1 MQSFSL
7 PNVTYTDSD
16 LRSLV
21 VTTLDREPDAT
32 FQRVHAH
39 LRALAGRT
47 LENAETEGLQA
58 AYEAELA
65 NPTGAHR
72 IGAAEAAILEAHQP
86 FTLRWTEKAGPIF
99 GLLPFVF
106 HLQTVT
112 PSTTTKAGAVVAG
125 GVYDFV
131 AMMGGFIAVI
141 LGLAAFRQAMNSRT
155 QRPLHFALA
164 VVIVLLGL
172 YQSLLG
178 VGLLHRIGLFTAN

>member
-1 MQSFSL
+1 MQSGSL
-7 PNVTYTDSD
+7 PQITYTDSE
-16 LRSLV
+16 LRRLV
-21 VTTLDREPDAT
+21 VTTLDQEPDAT

-39 LRALAGRT
+39 LRAMLGRP
-47 LENAETEGLQA
+47 LEDSETEGLQQ
-58 AYEAELA
+58 AYQAELA
-65 NPTGAHR
+65 EPTGAHR
-72 IGAAEAAILEAHQP
+72 IGAAEAASLEAHQP
-86 FTLRWTEKAGPIF
+86 FALRWTEKVGVVV
-99 GLLPFVF
+99 GLLPLVF

-141 LGLAAFRQAMNSRT
+141 LSIVAVRQAMMNRS

-164 VVIVLLGL
+164 AVILLLGI

-178 VGLLHRIGLFTAN
+178 LGLLHRIGLFTAS